1 MKMIAD
7 KSRFFLLMALLM
19 MLAAAPLAAQVYK
32 TVDAD
37 GNVTYTDQPPKDG
50 SGPIELA
57 PISVTETPNYETAP
71 KKSAKAEEDGNN
83 KQSLKTLRRKY
94 SDFAIV
100 APQSEESVWH
110 PESAVPVAWG
120 TGAQLQEGRKV
131 SVSVDG
137 REQAITNAQVV
148 PVPGLDRGEH
158 VVTAELLTA
167 SNQKIATAEP
177 VTFFVR
183 RPSVNRVRPRG

>member
-7 KSRFFLLMALLM
+7 KSKFFLLMALLM
-19 MLAAAPLAAQVYK
+19 MLAVAPLAAQVYK

-57 PISVTETPNYETAP
+57 PISVVETPSYETAP
-71 KKSAKAEEDGNN
+71 KSAKAEEAAND

-120 TGAQLQEGRKV
+120 TGAQLQEGMKV
-131 SVSVDG
+131 RVSVDG
-137 REQAITNAQVV
+137 REQAITTAQVV
-148 PVPGLDRGEH
+148 QVPGLDRGEH
-158 VVTAELLTA
+158 VVTAELLDA
-167 SNQKIATAEP
+167 GNQKIATAEP
-177 VTFFVR
+177 ITFFIR